1 MKQSFKLFL
10 TSIITFAA
18 LNLLK
23 VYVFASA
30 GSLGIPQIPNP
41 TVFNDLEQVVN
52 FATSLIR
59 PIFII
64 TFIGMILYA
73 AAVWLTSQGD
83 DAKIKTARN
92 IIVAAIVGMAI
103 AVFAPAITGVVASF
117 LGVDSLNIFTP

>member
-1 MKQSFKLFL
+1 MKKLTKQFVLFLLVLVFSLSFKI
-10 TSIITFAA
+10 TTFA
-18 LNLLK
+18 
-23 VYVFASA
+23 SS
-30 GSLGIPQIPNP
+30 GSLGLPQIPNP
-41 TVFNDLEQVVN
+41 TVFDDLEQVIN

-59 PIFII
+59 PLFIL

-83 DAKIKTARN
+83 EGKIKTARN

-117 LGVDSLNIFTP
+117 LGVDTLNIF